1 MVSSDKQKQKQLK
14 RLRQDAQQLWSDQQ
28 QLWGDQ
34 QRLLN
39 RANLVARVAWPH
51 ATEYAKG
58 RVGPTAASLL
68 EEKVMP
74 VVSKGATVGATAGK
88 AAASTAKDAVFG
100 TVVPAVSSAA
110 AAALTLAGTATDRLG
125 FTVDTAQNTAKALGG
140 VTKKGHKADRRAAL
154 KVAAGAVAAKGATKV
169 AKTKVGSKGVGVG
182 GTIGIL
188 LGLAAIAGIG
198 YAVWQTLRADD
209 DLWVAD
215 DEPDTSAPTTPTT
228 PAA

>member
-28 QLWGDQ
+28 QLWSDQ

-51 ATEYAKG
+51 ATEFAKG
-58 RVGPTAASLL
+58 RVGPTAATLL
-68 EEKVMP
+68 EERVMP
-74 VVSKGATVGATAGK
+74 VVSKGAAVGATAGK

-110 AAALTLAGTATDRLG
+110 AAALTLAGQATDRLG
-125 FTVDTAQNTAKALGG
+125 FTGDTAQNAAKVLGG
-140 VTKKGHKADRRAAL
+140 VTKQGHKADRRAAL
-154 KVAAGAVAAKGATKV
+154 KVAAGAVAAKGATKA
-169 AKTKVGSKGVGVG
+169 AKAKAGSNGVGVG

-188 LGLAAIAGIG
+188 LGVAAIAGIG

-215 DEPDTSAPTTPTT
+215 DETDTPPPPVT

>member
-1 MVSSDKQKQKQLK
+1 MVSRDKQKQKQLK
-14 RLRQDAQQLWSDQQ
+14 RLRQDARQLWSDQQ
-28 QLWGDQ
+28 QLWSDQ

-51 ATEYAKG
+51 ATEFAKD
-58 RVGPTAASLL
+58 RVGPTASTLL
-68 EEKVMP
+68 EERVLP
-74 VVSKGATVGATAGK
+74 VVSKGAVVGATAGK

-110 AAALTLAGTATDRLG
+110 AAALTLAGEATDRLG
-125 FTVDTAQNTAKALGG
+125 FTGNTAQNAAKGLGG
-140 VTKKGHKADRRAAL
+140 VTKQGHKADRRAAV
-154 KVAAGAVAAKGATKV
+154 KVAAGAAAAKGATKV
-169 AKTKVGSKGVGVG
+169 AKAKAGSNGVGVG

-188 LGLAAIAGIG
+188 LGVAALAGIG

-215 DEPDTSAPTTPTT
+215 DEPDTSAPST
-228 PAA
+228 PAP

>member
-1 MVSSDKQKQKQLK
+1 MVSRDKQKQKQLK

-28 QLWGDQ
+28 QLWSDQ

-58 RVGPTAASLL
+58 RVGPTAATLL
-68 EEKVMP
+68 EERVMP
-74 VVSKGATVGATAGK
+74 VVTKGTAVGATAGK

-110 AAALTLAGTATDRLG
+110 AAALTLAAQATDRLG
-125 FTVDTAQNTAKALGG
+125 FTGDTAQSTAKALGG
-140 VTKKGHKADRRAAL
+140 TTKQGHKADRRAAL
-154 KVAAGAVAAKGATKV
+154 KVATGAAVAKGATKV
-169 AKTKVGSKGVGVG
+169 AKSKAGSNGVGVG

-215 DEPDTSAPTTPTT
+215 DESDSAAPST